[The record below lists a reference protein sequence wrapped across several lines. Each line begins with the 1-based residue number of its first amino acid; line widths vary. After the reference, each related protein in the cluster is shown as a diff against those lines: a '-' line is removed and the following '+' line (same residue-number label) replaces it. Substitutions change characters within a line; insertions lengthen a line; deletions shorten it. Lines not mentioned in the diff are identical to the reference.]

1 MVFILHLLQVIP
13 FSLEHGRPLWDLCPN
28 VSKLVAIFYY
38 HSNYKLFLFQPDE
51 EEAICR
57 AELAKLAKDIK
68 EAQTTLKMKEQSLN
82 EDGCK
87 MRESRGKKMDKFRE
101 MVEELEMKERA
112 LTIERRIYLGQ
123 KGDVDK
129 QLMKLTTEKIQL
141 DRELAKLKNSSA
153 SKLRI
158 KPEPSGSHS
167 VSTFSWI
174 RVVILEKETDRGRV
188 LGELEESLKWDN
200 YLSARILEVE
210 KSLAETVKT
219 LLEVRADYSSLKD
232 DPSAAG
238 SSSLDVEQLRA
249 LKEQQRSRITAFV
262 EMEKRVVRISCGHVF
277 DEIRRM
283 EEEWMKV
290 LDEGE
295 IDL

>member
-1 MVFILHLLQVIP
+1 
-13 FSLEHGRPLWDLCPN
+13 
-28 VSKLVAIFYY
+28 
-38 HSNYKLFLFQPDE
+38 
-51 EEAICR
+51 
-57 AELAKLAKDIK
+57 
-68 EAQTTLKMKEQSLN
+68 MKEQSLN
-82 EDGCK
+82 EDGCM
-87 MRESRGKKMDKFRE
+87 MRESRGKKVDKFRG
-101 MVEELEMKERA
+101 MVEELDMKERA

-158 KPEPSGSHS
+158 KPESSGSHS
-167 VSTFSWI
+167 VATFSWT
-174 RVVILEKETDRGRV
+174 RVLILEKETHLGRV

-200 YLSARILEVE
+200 YLSSKIVEVE